1 MLLKNICPPAILY
14 IVFTLTHIMIDMFKN
29 LYNLAFIKFMVMIIF
44 TILLNFL
51 CKKGLS
57 IVSWFIV
64 FIPFIMM
71 TIITSL
77 VLFTFGLSPSQGS
90 LDYNVKY
97 PGSGKM
103 TRFGQGGHGQ
113 RKYGSNRYRG
123 QGYWGQGYGGRGY
136 NDKGGGQGYMD
147 PSDDGEQGYSSQSDD
162 GQGYG
167 GQGYSSQSDDGQD
180 GGRSAVA
187 RRRRRWRMRKGTAGQ
202 DYNGQED
209 QAGSGQDYSGQEG
222 QAGSGKDYS
231 GQDYGAQDYGAQDY
245 GAQDYGAQD
254 YGAQDYGAQEYT
266 GPSDGQGY
274 RDQEY
279 RDQGYQGQDY
289 QGQDYDSESDVEKGY
304 NNPAE
309 EWDRNTNRGCPGP
322 ATDGFKWKNRKGR
335 QNAKTKCPYTGGCTQ
350 MVDGGQCANPNCE
363 CVSTNGRNTNKTP
376 ESCNLKK
383 GDNGGPIALSSC
395 NEGSYN
401 SGCGVA
407 TSTGDVFSAPR
418 GPYHDEM
425 TKMNLC
431 CTRAQC
437 KKAGF
442 TLPAPT
448 PAPEKKSSDKVGK
461 HPCVLPR
468 TRSTQPHTAC
478 ISAVAAAGNNGP
490 HRAKIAECSKNF
502 SNIKAYTK
510 CLHMADG
517 TTG

>member
-97 PGSGKM
+97 PGSRKM

-123 QGYWGQGYGGRGY
+123 QGYWGQGYGGQGY
-136 NDKGGGQGYMD
+136 NDKGGGQGYLD
-147 PSDDGEQGYSSQSDD
+147 PSGDSEQGYSSQSDD
-162 GQGYG
+162 

-180 GGRSAVA
+180 GGQNAVSW
-187 RRRRRWRMRKGTAGQ
+187 RRRKG
-202 DYNGQED
+202 
-209 QAGSGQDYSGQEG
+209 EG
-222 QAGSGKDYS
+222 
-231 GQDYGAQDYGAQDY
+231 GQDYGGQDYGGQDY
-245 GAQDYGAQD
+245 G
-254 YGAQDYGAQEYT
+254 

-279 RDQGYQGQDY
+279 RDRGYRDQGY
-289 QGQDYDSESDVEKGY
+289 DSGSGGEKGY

-309 EWDRNTNRGCPGP
+309 ERGRNENRGCPGP
-322 ATDGFKWKNRKGR
+322 ATDGFVWKNRKGH

-350 MVDGGQCANPNCE
+350 MIDGGECANPNCE
-363 CVSTNGRNTNKTP
+363 CVPTSGGNTNKTP
-376 ESCNLKK
+376 ESCNLRKRDK
-383 GDNGGPIALSSC
+383 GGPNKMTSC
-395 NEGSYN
+395 ID
-401 SGCGVA
+401 SGCGVSI
-407 TSTGDVFSAPR
+407 STGNVFAKKYM
-418 GPYHDEM
+418 GQYKNEM
-425 TKMNLC
+425 TKMNSC
-431 CTRAQC
+431 CTPRQC

-442 TLPAPT
+442 PTPPPAP
-448 PAPEKKSSDKVGK
+448 SDEEWNGQTGTY
-461 HPCVLPR
+461 PCILSR
-468 TRSTQPHTAC
+468 ALTKGSMQPHTAC
-478 ISAVAAAGNNGP
+478 IAAVAAAKTNRKP
-490 HRAKIAECSKNF
+490 IDRIAKCSK
-502 SNIKAYTK
+502 SSTSTHAYNI
-510 CLHMADG
+510 CLDRFHDWVI
-517 TTG
+517 T

>member
-1 MLLKNICPPAILY
+1 
-14 IVFTLTHIMIDMFKN
+14 MIDMFKN

-113 RKYGSNRYRG
+113 RKYGSNRYRS
-123 QGYWGQGYGGRGY
+123 QGYWGQGYGGQGY

-147 PSDDGEQGYSSQSDD
+147 PSGDSDQGYSSQSDDGQGYGGQGYSSQSDDGQGYGGQGYSSQSDD

-187 RRRRRWRMRKGTAGQ
+187 RRRRRRRIRKETAGQ
-202 DYNGQED
+202 DY
-209 QAGSGQDYSGQEG
+209 SGQDYSGQ
-222 QAGSGKDYS
+222 DYS
-231 GQDYGAQDYGAQDY
+231 GQDYA
-245 GAQDYGAQD
+245 
-254 YGAQDYGAQEYT
+254 AQEYA

-279 RDQGYQGQDY
+279 RDQGYQGQ
-289 QGQDYDSESDVEKGY
+289 GYDSDSDVEKGY

-350 MVDGGQCANPNCE
+350 MIDGGECANPNCE
-363 CVSTNGRNTNKTP
+363 CVPTSGGNTNKTP
-376 ESCNLKK
+376 ESCNKSHREP
-383 GDNGGPIALSSC
+383 GGPGPSSAC
-395 NEGSYN
+395 TGWGTNN
-401 SGCGVA
+401 SGCGVSI
-407 TSTGDVFSAPR
+407 STGNVFAEKYM
-418 GPYHDEM
+418 GQYKNEM
-425 TKMNLC
+425 TKMNSC

-437 KKAGF
+437 KKAG
-442 TLPAPT
+442 LPT
-448 PAPEKKSSDKVGK
+448 PPPIASQPPPKDIDASQSLGPKNCWLPVGGPQSALTRCKSASVNNLCLDSCRASVKD
-461 HPCVLPR
+461 C
-468 TRSTQPHTAC
+468 A
-478 ISAVAAAGNNGP
+478 SAVGGTWYPNTTLK
-490 HRAKIAECSKNF
+490 AKKY
-502 SNIKAYTK
+502 KACMNKIPELKPVHVNYK
-510 CLHMADG
+510 YK
-517 TTG
+517 

>member
-113 RKYGSNRYRG
+113 RKYGSNRYRS
-123 QGYWGQGYGGRGY
+123 QGYWGQGYGGQGY

-147 PSDDGEQGYSSQSDD
+147 PSGDSDQGYSSQSDDGQGYGGQGYSSQSDD

-187 RRRRRWRMRKGTAGQ
+187 RRRRRRRIRKETAGQ
-202 DYNGQED
+202 DY
-209 QAGSGQDYSGQEG
+209 SGQDYSGQ
-222 QAGSGKDYS
+222 DY
-231 GQDYGAQDYGAQDY
+231 A
-245 GAQDYGAQD
+245 
-254 YGAQDYGAQEYT
+254 AQEYA

-279 RDQGYQGQDY
+279 RDQGYQGQ
-289 QGQDYDSESDVEKGY
+289 GYDSDSDVEKGY

-350 MVDGGQCANPNCE
+350 MIDGGECANPNCE
-363 CVSTNGRNTNKTP
+363 CVPTSGGNTNKTP
-376 ESCNLKK
+376 ESCNKSHREP
-383 GDNGGPIALSSC
+383 GGPGPSSAC
-395 NEGSYN
+395 TGWGTNN
-401 SGCGVA
+401 SGCGVSI
-407 TSTGDVFSAPR
+407 STGNVFAEKYM
-418 GPYHDEM
+418 GQYKNEM
-425 TKMNLC
+425 TKMNSC

-437 KKAGF
+437 KKAG
-442 TLPAPT
+442 LPT
-448 PAPEKKSSDKVGK
+448 PPPIASQPPPKDIDASQSLGPKNCWLPVGGPQSALTRCKSASVNNLCLDSCRASVKD
-461 HPCVLPR
+461 C
-468 TRSTQPHTAC
+468 A
-478 ISAVAAAGNNGP
+478 SAVGGTWYPNTTLK
-490 HRAKIAECSKNF
+490 AKKY
-502 SNIKAYTK
+502 KACMNKIPELKPVHVNYK
-510 CLHMADG
+510 YK
-517 TTG
+517 